1 MTTVNLHRLTDEQ
14 LTEHLVAWFRQ
25 TLSLEHRHLFVPVL
39 QQLATARP
47 VEPQR
52 LADLAGLPVEQTV
65 ALLRQAPG
73 EWDPSGTRL
82 VGLGLTSKPTRH
94 RFQVHGH
101 SLYTW
106 CAVDAMF
113 FPMLIGAPAR
123 IQSPCV
129 ATGHLIQID
138 LTPAGVEHVEPSSA
152 VVSVV
157 TPATDVSEVRRAVC
171 AAQNFFCS
179 AEAASQWQ
187 AEYPQALLLPV
198 TDMFELY
205 RRVVVQVWGV
215 QLPSWRPSAIHP
227 AEAHR
232 DESAGG
238 ARLPQDRSAGR

>member
-1 MTTVNLHRLTDEQ
+1 MTTVDLHRLTDEQ
-14 LTEHLVAWFRQ
+14 LTEHLVAWFKQ
-25 TLSLEHRHLFVPVL
+25 TLSPEHRRLFVPTL
-39 QQLATARP
+39 QQLATGQP
-47 VEPQR
+47 VEPER
-52 LADLAGLPVEQTV
+52 LAAQAGLPVDQTQ
-65 ALLRQAPG
+65 ALLRQTPS

-94 RFQVHGH
+94 HFQVHGH
-101 SLYTW
+101 NLYTW

-157 TPATDVSEVRRAVC
+157 TPATNVSEVRRAVC
-171 AAQNFFCS
+171 AAQNFFRS

-187 AEYPQALLLPV
+187 AQHPEALLLPV
-198 TDMFELY
+198 TDMFQLH
-205 RRVVVQVWGV
+205 RRVVGQVWGD
-215 QLPSWRPSAIHP
+215 QLP
-227 AEAHR
+227 
-232 DESAGG
+232 G
-238 ARLPQDRSAGR
+238 

>member
-1 MTTVNLHRLTDEQ
+1 MTTVDLHRLTDEQ
-14 LTEHLVAWFRQ
+14 LTEHLVAWFKQ
-25 TLSLEHRHLFVPVL
+25 TLSPEHRRLFVPTL
-39 QQLATARP
+39 QQLTTGQP
-47 VEPQR
+47 VEPER
-52 LADLAGLPVEQTV
+52 LAPQAGLPVDQTQ
-65 ALLRQAPG
+65 ALLRQTPS

-101 SLYTW
+101 NLYTW

-157 TPATDVSEVRRAVC
+157 TPATNVSEVRRAVC
-171 AAQNFFCS
+171 AAQNFFRS

-187 AEYPQALLLPV
+187 AQHPEALLLPV
-198 TDMFELY
+198 TDMFQLH
-205 RRVVVQVWGV
+205 RRVVGQVWGD
-215 QLPSWRPSAIHP
+215 QLP
-227 AEAHR
+227 
-232 DESAGG
+232 G
-238 ARLPQDRSAGR
+238 

>member
-1 MTTVNLHRLTDEQ
+1 MTTVDLHRLTDEQ

-25 TLSLEHRHLFVPVL
+25 TLSLEHRRLFVPAL

-52 LADLAGLPVEQTV
+52 LATLAGIPVDQTV
-65 ALLRQAPG
+65 ALLRQAPS

-94 RFQVHGH
+94 RFQLHGH
-101 SLYTW
+101 RLYTW
-106 CAVDAMF
+106 CAVDALF

-129 ATGHLIQID
+129 ATGDLVQID

-157 TPATDVSEVRRAVC
+157 TPTTNVSEVRRAVC
-171 AAQNFFCS
+171 AAQNFFRS

-187 AEYPQALLLPV
+187 AEHPQALLLPV
-198 TDMFELY
+198 ADMSALY
-205 RRVVVQVWGV
+205 RRVVDQVWGDQV
-215 QLPSWRPSAIHP
+215 PSWRPLGDTASRGP
-227 AEAHR
+227 
-232 DESAGG
+232 S
-238 ARLPQDRSAGR
+238 

>member
-1 MTTVNLHRLTDEQ
+1 MSSSPST
-14 LTEHLVAWFRQ
+14 WWPG
-25 TLSLEHRHLFVPVL
+25 SG
-39 QQLATARP
+39 RP
-47 VEPQR
+47 SRWSTGTCSSPSCNSW
-52 LADLAGLPVEQTV
+52 PP
-65 ALLRQAPG
+65 PG
-73 EWDPSGTRL
+73 RSSRSGWPTWPACPSSRPWPCCG
-82 VGLGLTSKPTRH
+82 
-94 RFQVHGH
+94 
-101 SLYTW
+101 
-106 CAVDAMF
+106 
-113 FPMLIGAPAR
+113 GAPAR

-129 ATGHLIQID
+129 ATGDLVQID

-179 AEAASQWQ
+179 AEAALQWQ

-215 QLPSWRPSAIHP
+215 QLPSWRPSATQP

>member
-1 MTTVNLHRLTDEQ
+1 MVDQ
-14 LTEHLVAWFRQ
+14 LDLVAQVLRLLAAAGW
-25 TLSLEHRHLFVPVL
+25 LSILLA
-39 QQLATARP
+39 QLHFDGGDREAAEANRDAA
-47 VEPQR
+47 QR
-52 LADLAGLPVEQTV
+52 LAAQAGLPVDQTQ
-65 ALLRQAPG
+65 ALLRQTPS

-157 TPATDVSEVRRAVC
+157 TPATNVSEVRRAVC
-171 AAQNFFCS
+171 AAQNFFRS

-187 AEYPQALLLPV
+187 AQHPEALLLPV
-198 TDMFELY
+198 TDMFQLH
-205 RRVVVQVWGV
+205 RRVVGQVWGD
-215 QLPSWRPSAIHP
+215 QLP
-227 AEAHR
+227 
-232 DESAGG
+232 G
-238 ARLPQDRSAGR
+238 